1 MLERLNALAVTVQSP
16 STVNVYTVHEILGLT
31 QKIEV
36 KLPAISRNGY
46 TTWLTKPPVEE
57 LEFEMDCSSY
67 SKWVVI

>member
-1 MLERLNALAVTVQSP
+1 MRERLHALEASDESP
-16 STVNVYTVHEILGLT
+16 TTINVYTEHEILGLSE
-31 QKIEV
+31 KIEI
-36 KLPAISRNGY
+36 KLPTTSRNGF